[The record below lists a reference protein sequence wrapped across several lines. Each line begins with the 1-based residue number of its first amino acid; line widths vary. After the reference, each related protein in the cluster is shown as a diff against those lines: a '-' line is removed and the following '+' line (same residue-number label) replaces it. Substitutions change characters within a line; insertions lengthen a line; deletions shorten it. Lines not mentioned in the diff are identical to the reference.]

1 MLSTP
6 PSSVF
11 RLYKKKGV
19 KMEEEQKELGFA
31 DIMKELGKIMES
43 LQKIM
48 PTQSEPEPEPE
59 PETETEPTPAP
70 QPEPEKEDE
79 PTEDTEKTDVG
90 DAEEID
96 KILKDC

>member
-1 MLSTP
+1 
-6 PSSVF
+6 
-11 RLYKKKGV
+11 
-19 KMEEEQKELGFA
+19 MEEEQKTELGFA

-43 LQKIM
+43 LQKIV

-59 PETETEPTPAP
+59 PEPTPAP
-70 QPEPEKEDE
+70 QPEPEKEEE
-79 PTEDTEKTDVG
+79 PKEDTEENNVG

>member
-1 MLSTP
+1 
-6 PSSVF
+6 
-11 RLYKKKGV
+11 
-19 KMEEEQKELGFA
+19 MEEEQKTELGFA

-48 PTQSEPEPEPE
+48 PAQSEPE

-70 QPEPEKEDE
+70 QPEPEKEDDA
-79 PTEDTEKTDVG
+79 TEADSEKTDVG
-90 DAEEID
+90 DADEID

>member
-1 MLSTP
+1 MNDQET
-6 PSSVF
+6 
-11 RLYKKKGV
+11 
-19 KMEEEQKELGFA
+19 KELGFA

-48 PTQSEPEPEPE
+48 PTQSEPEPTHEP
-59 PETETEPTPAP
+59 ETEPTPAP
-70 QPEPEKEDE
+70 QPEPEKEE
-79 PTEDTEKTDVG
+79 TETEDPDVSDVG

>member
-1 MLSTP
+1 
-6 PSSVF
+6 
-11 RLYKKKGV
+11 
-19 KMEEEQKELGFA
+19 MEEEQKELGFA

-48 PTQSEPEPEPE
+48 PTQNEPQPEPEPE
-59 PETETEPTPAP
+59 PEAEPTPAP

-79 PTEDTEKTDVG
+79 PKEEDEKTDVG

-96 KILKDC
+96 KILKDS

>member
-1 MLSTP
+1 
-6 PSSVF
+6 
-11 RLYKKKGV
+11 
-19 KMEEEQKELGFA
+19 MEEEQKELGFA

-48 PTQSEPEPEPE
+48 PTQTDPEPEPE
-59 PETETEPTPAP
+59 PEAEPTPAP
-70 QPEPEKEDE
+70 QPEPEPEEEPKE
-79 PTEDTEKTDVG
+79 EDEKTDVG

>member
-1 MLSTP
+1 
-6 PSSVF
+6 
-11 RLYKKKGV
+11 
-19 KMEEEQKELGFA
+19 MEEEQKELGFA

-48 PTQSEPEPEPE
+48 PAQSEPAPEPEPE
-59 PETETEPTPAP
+59 PEQPTPAP
-70 QPEPEKEDE
+70 QPEPESE
-79 PTEDTEKTDVG
+79 PETETDDDEKTDVG

>member
-1 MLSTP
+1 MD
-6 PSSVF
+6 
-11 RLYKKKGV
+11 
-19 KMEEEQKELGFA
+19 EQETKELGFA

-48 PTQSEPEPEPE
+48 PTQKEPETE
-59 PETETEPTPAP
+59 PETETETETETTPAP
-70 QPEPEKEDE
+70 QPEPKKEEE
-79 PTEDTEKTDVG
+79 PTEDNSEGEDVG

>member
-1 MLSTP
+1 
-6 PSSVF
+6 
-11 RLYKKKGV
+11 
-19 KMEEEQKELGFA
+19 MEEEQKELGFA

-59 PETETEPTPAP
+59 PEQEPTPAP
-70 QPEPEKEDE
+70 QPEPEKEEE
-79 PTEDTEKTDVG
+79 PTEEDDGQDVG

>member
-1 MLSTP
+1 MD
-6 PSSVF
+6 
-11 RLYKKKGV
+11 
-19 KMEEEQKELGFA
+19 EQETKELGFA

-48 PTQSEPEPEPE
+48 PTQTEPEPEPE
-59 PETETEPTPAP
+59 AEPTPAP
-70 QPEPEKEDE
+70 QPKPETETETETEEDE
-79 PTEDTEKTDVG
+79 KTEVG

>member
-1 MLSTP
+1 
-6 PSSVF
+6 
-11 RLYKKKGV
+11 
-19 KMEEEQKELGFA
+19 MEEEQKTELGFA

-48 PTQSEPEPEPE
+48 PTQSEPEPTPEPE
-59 PETETEPTPAP
+59 PENEPTPAP
-70 QPEPEKEDE
+70 QPEPEKEEE
-79 PTEDTEKTDVG
+79 PTEEDNGQDVG

>member
-1 MLSTP
+1 
-6 PSSVF
+6 
-11 RLYKKKGV
+11 
-19 KMEEEQKELGFA
+19 MEEEQKELGFA

-48 PTQSEPEPEPE
+48 PTQTETETEP
-59 PETETEPTPAP
+59 ETEPTPAP
-70 QPEPEKEDE
+70 QPGPEKEEESESD
-79 PTEDTEKTDVG
+79 DSEKTDVG

>member
-1 MLSTP
+1 
-6 PSSVF
+6 
-11 RLYKKKGV
+11 
-19 KMEEEQKELGFA
+19 MEEQQQTELGFA

-48 PTQSEPEPEPE
+48 PTQSEPEPQQE
-59 PETETEPTPAP
+59 PETETEPEPTPAP
-70 QPEPEKEDE
+70 QPKPE
-79 PTEDTEKTDVG
+79 TETDTETDDETEGSDVG

>member
-1 MLSTP
+1 MD
-6 PSSVF
+6 
-11 RLYKKKGV
+11 
-19 KMEEEQKELGFA
+19 EQETKELGFA

-48 PTQSEPEPEPE
+48 PTQAEPEPEPTQE
-59 PETETEPTPAP
+59 PEQEPTPAP
-70 QPEPEKEDE
+70 QPEPKKEE
-79 PTEDTEKTDVG
+79 PEPEDTEGTDVG

>member
-1 MLSTP
+1 MD
-6 PSSVF
+6 
-11 RLYKKKGV
+11 
-19 KMEEEQKELGFA
+19 EEQKTELGFA

-48 PTQSEPEPEPE
+48 PTQNEPEPEPEQEPEPTPAPAPE
-59 PETETEPTPAP
+59 PETETET
-70 QPEPEKEDE
+70 E
-79 PTEDTEKTDVG
+79 TEDDEKTDVG

>member
-1 MLSTP
+1 
-6 PSSVF
+6 
-11 RLYKKKGV
+11 
-19 KMEEEQKELGFA
+19 MEEEQKELGFA

-48 PTQSEPEPEPE
+48 PTQKEPESE

-70 QPEPEKEDE
+70 QPEPEKEEE
-79 PTEDTEKTDVG
+79 PTEEENGQEVG

-96 KILKDC
+96 KILKDV

>member
-1 MLSTP
+1 
-6 PSSVF
+6 
-11 RLYKKKGV
+11 
-19 KMEEEQKELGFA
+19 MEEEQKELGFA

-59 PETETEPTPAP
+59 PEAEPEPTPAP
-70 QPEPEKEDE
+70 QPEPEKEE
-79 PTEDTEKTDVG
+79 PETDDTEGSDVG